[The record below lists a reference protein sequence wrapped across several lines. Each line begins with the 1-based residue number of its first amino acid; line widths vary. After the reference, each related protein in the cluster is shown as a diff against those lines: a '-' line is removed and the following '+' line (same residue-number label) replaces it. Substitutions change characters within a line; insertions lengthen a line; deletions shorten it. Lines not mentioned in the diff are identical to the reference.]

1 MNLTPDKLDSLNKL
15 SQDLLRD
22 CESINSEDAEDLY
35 HDEDNSNQEEDIENK
50 DLMTTALKSSS
61 SPSNKDS
68 TDGEIKQYWYA
79 CFLL

>member
-68 TDGEIKQYWYA
+68 TDGEIKQYW
-79 CFLL
+79 